1 MVYIAETM
9 FDVVLNP
16 KSRWGFLEDE
26 LTSLMETVQE
36 CHCIACN
43 GGPCN
48 PLTHLFQPSEYL
60 PPTAGGDDIDI
71 LLQENQIDLHPT
83 PEASPSLQQ
92 ADGQASR
99 EALQREALAQM
110 QQHLPRIDETEEI
123 SVASPADEPEV
134 RRSGSSGNAI
144 TKGVRSLLNQLT
156 ASSSKATSPR
166 PTDTPLPVQSGK
178 HGGRVLRPRLVTG
191 VTPQPRFPTPQ
202 PRLPT
207 PHIGLSG
214 HSTTNRVWS
223 GQGGA
228 QQVPPTDSLA
238 ATMAQL
244 TRLMEIQ
251 NAAAARER
259 EEERAL
265 RRENNTTLATVLE
278 KFMEKPGGTEAATSS
293 KGRVSMVPHSNPAA
307 LALTG
312 CAVAPKFAVMGDP
325 SSVDLKDARHKI
337 KSGRNVGVTLDAR
350 IGETWPN
357 EYLCPLMMDGIDP
370 KQFDHDRITLIQ
382 WAGGF
387 VGKIFAEF
395 NEQFNGSKEHN
406 QLFILMKMLRLAE
419 NEPWSEIMKL
429 NQALFSALERG
440 VLTWTSRE
448 ELENWWKLAMETL
461 NNRTRRPAAAKR
473 PLPATTP
480 GQPPAKRVDNR
491 DTTAPKKKDMFGI
504 PGDFL
509 RQKNICIRW
518 NVSHCSESGE
528 SHVSPDRS
536 ATAPVRHICGGCAFL
551 GKPDDSSHP
560 MKSCRNKN
568 TDGIFR

>member
-110 QQHLPRIDETEEI
+110 QQPLPRIDETEEI

-251 NAAAARER
+251 KLLWGDVGIVLKREVR
-259 EEERAL
+259 LGTAL
-265 RRENNTTLATVLE
+265 EV
-278 KFMEKPGGTEAATSS
+278 
-293 KGRVSMVPHSNPAA
+293 GRVS
-307 LALTG
+307 
-312 CAVAPKFAVMGDP
+312 
-325 SSVDLKDARHKI
+325 
-337 KSGRNVGVTLDAR
+337 GV
-350 IGETWPN
+350 
-357 EYLCPLMMDGIDP
+357 ID
-370 KQFDHDRITLIQ
+370 
-382 WAGGF
+382 
-387 VGKIFAEF
+387 V
-395 NEQFNGSKEHN
+395 
-406 QLFILMKMLRLAE
+406 
-419 NEPWSEIMKL
+419 
-429 NQALFSALERG
+429 RG
-440 VLTWTSRE
+440 VLDGFNKKSGIVDGNARAAFEDETFILEERHTILLTEKIHLLDDRE
-448 ELENWWKLAMETL
+448 GHRKHCPLAAGDT
-461 NNRTRRPAAAKR
+461 
-473 PLPATTP
+473 AT
-480 GQPPAKRVDNR
+480 GFKV
-491 DTTAPKKKDMFGI
+491 
-504 PGDFL
+504 
-509 RQKNICIRW
+509 
-518 NVSHCSESGE
+518 
-528 SHVSPDRS
+528 
-536 ATAPVRHICGGCAFL
+536 
-551 GKPDDSSHP
+551 
-560 MKSCRNKN
+560 
-568 TDGIFR
+568 